1 MSKISLFVSVGVAPE
16 NFDEFLTALKAH
28 IAIIK
33 NEPGCEFIEIY
44 RENPGENPG
53 ESTLHL
59 WEVWSD
65 RPSWDD
71 HMNNAN
77 SLAWRARMSGIVR
90 SESIKVLDQL

>member
-1 MSKISLFVSVGVAPE
+1 MSKISLFVTVGVAPE
-16 NFDEFLTALKAH
+16 NFDDFLAALKSH

-44 RENPGENPG
+44 RENSD
-53 ESTLHL
+53 ESELHL

-65 RPSWDD
+65 RPSWNA

-77 SLAWRARMSGIVR
+77 SLGWRARMSGIVR

>member
-1 MSKISLFVSVGVAPE
+1 MSKISLFVSIDVAPE
-16 NFDEFLTALKAH
+16 SFDEFLVALKSH

-44 RENPGENPG
+44 REDSDASE
-53 ESTLHL
+53 LHL

-65 RPSWDD
+65 RSSWDA
-71 HMNNAN
+71 HMGNAN

-90 SESIKVLDQL
+90 NESIKVLDQL

>member
-16 NFDEFLTALKAH
+16 SFDDFLAALKSH

-33 NEPGCEFIEIY
+33 HEPGCEFIEIY
-44 RENPGENPG
+44 RENSDSSE
-53 ESTLHL
+53 LHL

-65 RPSWDD
+65 RQSWDA
-71 HMNNAN
+71 HMENAN

-90 SESIKVLDQL
+90 SESIKVLYQL

>member
-16 NFDEFLTALKAH
+16 SFDDFLVALKSH

-44 RENPGENPG
+44 RENLA
-53 ESTLHL
+53 ESELHL

-65 RPSWDD
+65 RQSWDA
-71 HMNNAN
+71 HMENAN
-77 SLAWRARMSGIVR
+77 SLAWRARMNAIVR

>member
-16 NFDEFLTALKAH
+16 KFNEFLAALKSH
-28 IAIIK
+28 IEIIK
-33 NEPGCEFIEIY
+33 NEPGCESIEIY
-44 RENPGENPG
+44 REHSD

-65 RPSWDD
+65 RPSWDA
-71 HMNNAN
+71 HMENAN

-90 SESIKVLDQL
+90 SESIKVLAQL

>member
-16 NFDEFLTALKAH
+16 SFDDFLTALKSH
-28 IAIIK
+28 IEIIK

-44 RENPGENPG
+44 RESSGSGE
-53 ESTLHL
+53 LHL

-65 RPSWDD
+65 RPSWDA

-77 SLAWRARMSGIVR
+77 SLAWRVRMSGIVR
-90 SESIKVLDQL
+90 SESIKVLSQL